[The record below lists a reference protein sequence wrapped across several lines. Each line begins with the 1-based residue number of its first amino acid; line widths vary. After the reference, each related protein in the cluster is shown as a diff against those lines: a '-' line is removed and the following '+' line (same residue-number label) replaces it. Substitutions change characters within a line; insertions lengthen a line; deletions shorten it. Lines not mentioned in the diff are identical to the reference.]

1 MKPITIGEYVSRAA
15 DRLKTAQ
22 IESPRRD
29 ARLLFAYATGKTVEW
44 IVAHNDEA
52 ADELS
57 EFENVL
63 RRREAREPL
72 SHILGKREFWSLP
85 FKVNASV
92 LDPRPDSEILVSAV
106 LGKYPDS
113 ARALQIA
120 DLGTGTG
127 CLLLSILSE
136 RPTAQGMGVD
146 ISESALS
153 IARKNALRF
162 GLSARA
168 NFVQSDWASA
178 LDKTFDVVLSN
189 PPYIPTAEI
198 EGLAP
203 EITLYEPRCAIDG
216 GADGLVAYRQIA
228 DALPRILKPN
238 GLVALEIGQ
247 GQEGSVPEILRDSGI
262 QTVSLERDLA
272 GIPRCV
278 LGRLGSSEK

>member
-15 DRLKTAQ
+15 DRLKAAQ

-29 ARLLFAYATGKTVEW
+29 ARLLFAYVTGKTVEW

-52 ADELS
+52 AEEFS

-72 SHILGKREFWSLP
+72 SHILGKREFWSLS

-92 LDPRPDSEILVSAV
+92 LDPRPDSEIVVSAV
-106 LGKYPDS
+106 LGKYPES
-113 ARALQIA
+113 GRALQIA

-136 RPTAQGMGVD
+136 RPTAEGMGVD

-168 NFVQSDWASA
+168 TFVQSDWDSA

-262 QTVSLERDLA
+262 QAVSLEKDLA

-278 LGRLGSSEK
+278 LGRLRSSEK

>member
-15 DRLKTAQ
+15 DRLKAAQ

-29 ARLLFAYATGKTVEW
+29 ARLLFAYVTGKTVEW

-52 ADELS
+52 AEELS

-72 SHILGKREFWSLP
+72 SHILGKREFWSLS

-92 LDPRPDSEILVSAV
+92 LDPRPDSEIVVSAV
-106 LGKYPDS
+106 LGKYPES
-113 ARALQIA
+113 GRALQIA

-136 RPTAQGMGVD
+136 RPTAEGMGVD

-168 NFVQSDWASA
+168 TFVQSDWDSA

-262 QTVSLERDLA
+262 QAVSLEKDLA

-278 LGRLGSSEK
+278 LGRLRSSEK